1 MCPIVGT
8 NTSAVHGQASAH
20 WNATFSVSSVCILC
34 SYADTFLRD
43 FQPPKR
49 PDTPRQRSPAPLHA
63 DNENTLVMKDVSEI
77 VEEDITSEDAS
88 AIVREK
94 RVSKESTPE
103 PATTEQKARSK
114 KKMTK
119 VKKGWNRMLRLF
131 SNKAEDREARRRRE
145 MHDTHQRWHRAQTAL
160 SSSSA
165 FFNFESVTQNALGGV
180 RYSIPTPARSREC
193 VARLASRS
201 TLYITDGST
210 PPPLPIR
217 RDRRIEPAEPQS
229 EASSRRRKN
238 EWRPSDEKKR
248 ACS

>member
-1 MCPIVGT
+1 LHVD
-8 NTSAVHGQASAH
+8 NK
-20 WNATFSVSSVCILC
+20 NA
-34 SYADTFLRD
+34 
-43 FQPPKR
+43 
-49 PDTPRQRSPAPLHA
+49 
-63 DNENTLVMKDVSEI
+63 LVMKGVSEV

-94 RVSKESTPE
+94 RVSKEFTFE

-119 VKKGWNRMLRLF
+119 VKRGWDRMLRLF

-145 MHDTHQRWHRAQTAL
+145 VHETHQRWHRAQTAL
-160 SSSSA
+160 SSGSG
-165 FFNFESVTQNALGGV
+165 FFDFGDVTLNALGGI
-180 RYSIPTPARSREC
+180 RYSIPTPARSREH

-217 RDRRIEPAEPQS
+217 RDRRIEPAEPQTETS
-229 EASSRRRKN
+229 PWRRKN
-238 EWRPSDEKKR
+238 ERRPSDEKKR
-248 ACS
+248 ARP